1 MPIYVDI
8 KEIDMEKFVVTIE
21 RGFGSGGRTVGKL
34 LAKRLDVNYYNDEL
48 IRLASEESGINLELF
63 GKADERVKVNLFKRY
78 NRSYGEHLI
87 PPDSADFVS
96 NNNLFNYQA
105 KIIRD
110 LGESQNCIII
120 GRCADHILR
129 NNDKVIRLFF
139 YADEEASVKNVI
151 DIYGVSPKVAKAKIE
166 SIDKSRATYYK
177 YYTGKEWDDVNNYD
191 LCINTTKLGFEKSVD
206 AVIAYMKTIGIE
218 I

>member
-1 MPIYVDI
+1 MANYVI
-8 KEIDMEKFVVTIE
+8 TIA
-21 RGFGSGGRTVGKL
+21 RGFGSGGKTIGKM
-34 LAKRLDVNYYNDEL
+34 LAERLDINYYDSDL
-48 IRLASEESGINLELF
+48 IQLASEESGINIELF
-63 GKADERVKVNLFKRY
+63 GKIDERKKVSLFKRFNPAY
-78 NRSYGEHLI
+78 DEKIL
-87 PPDSADFVS
+87 PPDSDGYVS
-96 NNNLFNYQA
+96 SDTLFNIQA
-105 KIIRD
+105 QIIRD

>member
-1 MPIYVDI
+1 MANYVI
-8 KEIDMEKFVVTIE
+8 TIA
-21 RGFGSGGRTVGKL
+21 RGFGSGGKTIGRM
-34 LAKRLDVNYYNDEL
+34 LAERLDINYYDSDL
-48 IRLASEESGINLELF
+48 IQLASEESGINIELF
-63 GKADERVKVNLFKRY
+63 GKIDERKKVSLFKRFNPAY
-78 NRSYGEHLI
+78 DEKIL
-87 PPDSADFVS
+87 PPDSDGYVS
-96 NNNLFNYQA
+96 SDNLFNIQA